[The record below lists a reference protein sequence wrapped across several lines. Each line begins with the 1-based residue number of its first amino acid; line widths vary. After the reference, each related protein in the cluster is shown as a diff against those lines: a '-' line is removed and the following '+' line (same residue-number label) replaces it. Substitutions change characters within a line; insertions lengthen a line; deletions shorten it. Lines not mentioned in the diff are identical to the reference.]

1 MIGIFQLRGD
11 LTQTIVTSRPITDG
25 VMLCGPQP
33 CCPPPNWRLSGLS
46 CFEYCTRFSVFPSGS
61 PTLRMFPLS
70 DPPPVH
76 FSPIFCFLLLK
87 IDHFNFPSIRF
98 TDYYYFSSA
107 VQIGLRPPRV
117 DCSCQLLYFSGS
129 SLSSWFLGL
138 VYAPFL
144 VVFILFM
151 HRFLCLILPLFSSL
165 LAGGSEASW
174 AFSGVGL
181 GLFLFWDWPYFLP
194 LWTPWDFA
202 VLWLEV
208 GIGIYRNS
216 STGNQVPLI
225 P

>member
-117 DCSCQLLYFSGS
+117 DCSCQLLYFSAPAYLLGS
-129 SLSSWFLGL
+129 LVWFTLLFLLFSFCLCTAFSVSSCLCLAPFWPVVLRPPGLSQGWVL
-138 VYAPFL
+138 VYFCSGTGHTSCPFGPL
-144 VVFILFM
+144 GIL
-151 HRFLCLILPLFSSL
+151 LFY
-165 LAGGSEASW
+165 G
-174 AFSGVGL
+174 
-181 GLFLFWDWPYFLP
+181 
-194 LWTPWDFA
+194 
-202 VLWLEV
+202 
-208 GIGIYRNS
+208 
-216 STGNQVPLI
+216 
-225 P
+225 